1 MVMVLHLH
9 GLLLMYHAIWLSPI
23 AGSVTPEMVWL
34 SWPAITTS
42 LASRPE
48 PSKSRVGVARIKPSR
63 KPPSARGTSALRA
76 PMSDSASTV
85 PDPTRWT
92 LESRQSAATIADRA
106 QAKRPLHS
114 MGSTPASPYHSA
126 TAARPSFPWS
136 RQPLTK
142 HFDFDPHTGIITLS
156 TKRCTIALLLI
167 VAGFGCD
174 LGHLDTGPGQGD
186 LFDPKYKVAPLT
198 LPQSLADSQ
207 GVLP

>member
-63 KPPSARGTSALRA
+63 KPPPPSPIALRA
-76 PMSDSASTV
+76 SC
-85 PDPTRWT
+85 R
-92 LESRQSAATIADRA
+92 
-106 QAKRPLHS
+106 
-114 MGSTPASPYHSA
+114 
-126 TAARPSFPWS
+126 
-136 RQPLTK
+136 
-142 HFDFDPHTGIITLS
+142 DPHTGIITLS
-156 TKRCTIALLLI
+156 TKRCTVALLLI
-167 VAGFGCD
+167 VAGFGCN
-174 LGHLDTGPGQGD
+174 LGQLDTDPGQGD

-198 LPQSLADSQ
+198 LPQSLADSP